1 MAIPAGLLVHH
12 FVLDGNI
19 SVIIGVAMELCTD
32 IYAPYRT
39 NSYNF
44 VCVCQDTT
52 VWLLRDVCHLPGQ
65 DTITPA
71 ISSNVPEWATLTLP
85 CTKWTKFHFVWPR
98 SSIDQL
104 LLFSVCFIYT
114 IPHLQ
119 HVDVWKLSTKS
130 GNIISFASQMGTSL
144 TVPVLLLSVWCIQ
157 WLQLLFFLLFFFI
170 FRYHYEVKFDC
181 TIQQL

>member
-98 SSIDQL
+98 SSIDTNAYLHNSTPAACRRLETLHKKRQYYQFCFPDGHVIDCTCAASICL
-104 LLFSVCFIYT
+104 VHPMTATAVFSVVFF
-114 IPHLQ
+114 HFQ
-119 HVDVWKLSTKS
+119 V
-130 GNIISFASQMGTSL
+130 SL
-144 TVPVLLLSVWCIQ
+144 WSKI
-157 WLQLLFFLLFFFI
+157 WLHNTTAI
-170 FRYHYEVKFDC
+170 E
-181 TIQQL
+181 